1 MKVIPSKSDLIL
13 LPLEPKMTQRVR
25 HLVFAYSIIPPA
37 FQKFKTNKQKD
48 KHLTLARLEQQ
59 GSHSNL
65 SF

>member
-37 FQKFKTNKQKD
+37 FQKFKTNKQK
-48 KHLTLARLEQQ
+48 KQTLNFGKIGTARQSQ
-59 GSHSNL
+59 
-65 SF
+65 